1 VKILQRYVLRE
12 VLAPTILAIA
22 TLTFVLMIQMLFRRS
37 SEFIGVLSLS
47 LLFRLMA
54 YFLPTLLILT
64 IPMAILTGVLLGIGR
79 LTVDSE
85 IKAFRTH
92 GVHLFPLFLPVLIL
106 GGLASVFCLYNSL
119 YLAPSMFGKGF
130 QEIEQLQREV
140 LSSMEPGMFEDRL
153 SSQGMDV
160 VLYYETR
167 DSATGD
173 MRDVYYS
180 VEGSPKDLEADL
192 AKLKKTTQTR
202 SPETPKT
209 LLLASSGRVI
219 PAPAPAPDSDE
230 SAGAPVSDED
240 TETTNPPEPGQPAA
254 TLVLTSG
261 TIHFLRGQDDPR
273 YLVAEF
279 DELSQG
285 LDLTAQNSEKSAA
298 PALTLSTF
306 RKIIQEL
313 EQKHKR
319 RNPGNLDKSGNK
331 VYSKTAQM
339 LLAEMFQRFSI
350 PLACLSF
357 VLIGLPLS
365 IYVRPSGKAVGIGIA
380 FGLIMVYYVVM
391 HYGAGLTRQTT
402 GIGPEI
408 GPYIIF
414 LPNVVLTFLGGVL
427 LYRAAHR

>member
-153 SSQGMDV
+153 SCQGADV
-160 VLYYETR
+160 VLYFEGK
-167 DSATGD
+167 DPATGD
-173 MRDVYYS
+173 MRDVYFS
-180 VEGSPKDLEADL
+180 VEGTPKDLKANL
-192 AKLKKTTQTR
+192 ANLRKTTQTR

-209 LLLASSGRVI
+209 LFLASSGRIV
-219 PAPAPAPDSDE
+219 PAPVPDSDE
-230 SAGAPVSDED
+230 SAGAQVPDED
-240 TETTNPPEPGQPAA
+240 TETTNRPEAGRPAA

>member
-1 VKILQRYVLRE
+1 
-12 VLAPTILAIA
+12 
-22 TLTFVLMIQMLFRRS
+22 MIQMLFRRS

-54 YFLPTLLILT
+54 YVLPTLLTLT
-64 IPMAILTGVLLGIGR
+64 IPMVILTGVLLGIGR

-92 GVHLFPLFLPVLIL
+92 GVHLFPVFLPVLIL

-119 YLAPSMFGKGF
+119 YLAPSMLGKSF

-140 LSSMEPGMFEDRL
+140 LSSMEPGVFENRL

-160 VLYYETR
+160 VLYYEAR
-167 DSATGD
+167 DPVTGD

-180 VEGSPKDLEADL
+180 VEGTPKGLEGNL
-192 AKLKKTTQTR
+192 AKLRKTTQTGSR
-202 SPETPKT
+202 EMPKT
-209 LLLASSGRVI
+209 LLLASSGRIV
-219 PAPAPAPDSDE
+219 PAPVADSDE
-230 SAGAPVSDED
+230 SDGAQLSDED
-240 TETTNPPEPGQPAA
+240 TDATNQPQPARPAA

-261 TIHFLRGQDDPR
+261 TIHFLRDHDDPR
-273 YLVAEF
+273 YSVMEF
-279 DELSQG
+279 DQLSQG
-285 LDLTAQNSEKSAA
+285 LSPTSQNNEKGAA
-298 PALTLSTF
+298 PTLTLSTF
-306 RKIIQEL
+306 RKTIQAL

-319 RNPGNLDKSGNK
+319 TNPGNLDKDGNK
-331 VYSKTAQM
+331 FYSKTARQ
-339 LLAEMFQRFSI
+339 LLAELFQRFSI

-365 IYVRPSGKAVGIGIA
+365 IYIRPSGKAVGVAIA

-408 GPYIIF
+408 GPYVIF